1 MPRLRHITGDPTIL
15 MQPLPAEQ
23 PASHAV
29 RVAICGRCCSRQRPT
44 CVCGGVRTLAS
55 SRATPY
61 VAPASLL
68 SPPVRSVRPVAPV
81 ATRRPVSGGR
91 HRRPTTMEPFPSL
104 TKRERAW
111 RRLLLSP
118 FVAWALKPG
127 RRRLGNTSCMPHEE
141 DGADR
146 DSSLPASGDAG
157 RACGPFVSQQSRTC
171 RWRHGARHRRHHRR
185 RDHLRAA
192 TASTTPATH
201 AAPRCTTARRRNGPH
216 NRPYMSTTVD
226 SAEPT

>member
-1 MPRLRHITGDPTIL
+1 MPRSRHITGDPTIL

-23 PASHAV
+23 TANHAV

-68 SPPVRSVRPVAPV
+68 SPPIRPARPVVPA
-81 ATRRPVSGGR
+81 ATTRPVSGGR

-104 TKRERAW
+104 TRRERAW

-118 FVAWALKPG
+118 FVAWALKSG
-127 RRRLGNTSCMPHEE
+127 RRRLAKPSCMPHEE

-146 DSSLPASGDAG
+146 DSSLPISGGAG
-157 RACGPFVSQQSRTC
+157 RVCDPSASQQSRAC
-171 RWRHGARHRRHHRR
+171 RWAPQSATSVSSLAMRFPASRHDAY
-185 RDHLRAA
+185 
-192 TASTTPATH
+192 H
-201 AAPRCTTARRRNGPH
+201 ACAPRGTT
-216 NRPYMSTTVD
+216 
-226 SAEPT
+226 